1 MTNNSDRLSRS
12 AETYHAEFCRILQ
25 NMIHEMTCAPLT
37 DSISHNFIVQMI
49 PHHRAAI
56 QMSQNILNYTADMTL
71 RAIASGI
78 ITEQTKSIENMC
90 ASLPC
95 CACYTSTAASLQDFQ
110 CKMNQIMQQMFSEM
124 RCARTT
130 NQISCDFMWEMIPHH
145 EGAVKM
151 SKTTLRECI
160 CPELVPIL
168 KAIISSQEKGIAEM
182 QTLLRNLKCQ

>member
-1 MTNNSDRLSRS
+1 
-12 AETYHAEFCRILQ
+12 
-25 NMIHEMTCAPLT
+25 
-37 DSISHNFIVQMI
+37 
-49 PHHRAAI
+49 
-56 QMSQNILNYTADMTL
+56 MSQNILNYTADMTL

-95 CACYTSTAASLQDFQ
+95 CSCYIGTVASLQDFQ
-110 CKMNQIMQQMFSEM
+110 CKMDQIMREMFSEM
-124 RCARTT
+124 RCARAT

-182 QTLLRNLKCQ
+182 QALLRILEC